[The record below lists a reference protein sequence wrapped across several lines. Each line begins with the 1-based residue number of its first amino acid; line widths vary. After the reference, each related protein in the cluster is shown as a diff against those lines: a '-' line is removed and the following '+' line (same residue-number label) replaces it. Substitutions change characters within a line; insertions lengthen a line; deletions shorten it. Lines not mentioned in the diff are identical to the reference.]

1 MGEEEEKEEKEEQ
14 DDDDDVGQVLEEREG
29 RSEDEEDLRA
39 EGAHAAIDYGS
50 RRAAVPGTYLKPSK
64 CAPMYIAP
72 YQTRTLIPMA
82 ANLYETRHL
91 PDSQRLQRMEQ
102 WLKSRPITYL
112 REQLTT
118 HGIR

>member
-1 MGEEEEKEEKEEQ
+1 
-14 DDDDDVGQVLEEREG
+14 
-29 RSEDEEDLRA
+29 
-39 EGAHAAIDYGS
+39 
-50 RRAAVPGTYLKPSK
+50 
-64 CAPMYIAP
+64 MYIAP
-72 YQTRTLIPMA
+72 YHTRTLIPMA